1 MKGRLHAAAFM
12 NDFLCNLKGR
22 VIISFGMLLVC
33 LGNDC
38 PTAPRLFAQHY
49 SRAWK
54 PAIHHHPYSAQQ
66 RLLTRKTPLLKKQ
79 SDYPQLVV
87 RVWKMYH
94 KEPWFNSQ
102 DGLFGTTSHQSLHI
116 FLTREEMCL
125 SNSQSWIII
134 AIKNWT
140 VAAHIKLV
148 TTAQIPHLTIRVVD
162 LRDDFWVWAI
172 SECETANSASY
183 RPTWTF

>member
-1 MKGRLHAAAFM
+1 MHSLPEVIFYCMKLLRPPNTKKVKKKKNKNSLTLIFFCRVKGRRRSAAFM

-33 LGNDC
+33 SGNDC

-54 PAIHHHPYSAQQ
+54 SAIHHHPYSAQQ

-94 KEPWFNSQ
+94 KEPRFNLQ
-102 DGLFGTTSHQSLHI
+102 DE
-116 FLTREEMCL
+116 FL
-125 SNSQSWIII
+125 
-134 AIKNWT
+134 
-140 VAAHIKLV
+140 
-148 TTAQIPHLTIRVVD
+148 AQL
-162 LRDDFWVWAI
+162 LI
-172 SECETANSASY
+172 SYSV
-183 RPTWTF
+183 FL